1 MQKSKILIIKRATKK
16 RIKKKKEKKKRER
29 IVHSFIF

>member
-29 IVHSFIF
+29 IVRSFIF